1 MGENQEEQ
9 QVEPNPPEHET
20 KYPRGLS
27 LALIMLGV
35 YLAIFLTSLVR
46 LLCTL

>member
-1 MGENQEEQ
+1 MAENQEGQ
-9 QVEPNPPEHET
+9 QIEKNPPKHET

-46 LLCTL
+46 LLSTL